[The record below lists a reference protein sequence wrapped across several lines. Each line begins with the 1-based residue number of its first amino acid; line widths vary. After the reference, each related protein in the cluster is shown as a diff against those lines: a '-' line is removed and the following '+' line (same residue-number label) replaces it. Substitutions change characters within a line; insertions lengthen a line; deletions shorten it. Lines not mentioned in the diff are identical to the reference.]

1 MKTKQY
7 STEIKTR
14 AVELLIE
21 SQKDYPSLW
30 AAIQAIA
37 PKFGCTPET
46 LRSWHQKHLAK
57 QNPVTVT
64 TESQAARIAELEREI
79 KELKQANEIIR
90 KAAGFFRPGGAR
102 PPTQVMVKF
111 IDDEK
116 EKYGVESICRI
127 LPIAPSSYYRV
138 KDEQENPEKQSRRK
152 QSDKHLMA
160 QIKQIWQASG
170 CRYGIHKVWHKL
182 KQDGLPKL
190 GRCTVERLMK
200 QLGIQGVW
208 RGKGKITTKQ
218 RDDQD
223 KPADLVKRNFTAD
236 APNKLWVA
244 DFTYIKT
251 KTGWVYTAFVID
263 VFKRVIVGWK
273 VSNRMDTQLVLDALN
288 QALDARGRPS
298 GVIHHSD
305 KGSQY
310 LSIKYGERLK
320 QSGLAASVGTTG
332 DSYDNALAESVNGL
346 YKTEVIDYFKHEW
359 EGIND
364 VALAT
369 LDWVHWYNHERLHS
383 RNGYLSPID
392 AENIYYCSLKPSGY
406 AA

>member
-1 MKTKQY
+1 
-7 STEIKTR
+7 
-14 AVELLIE
+14 
-21 SQKDYPSLW
+21 
-30 AAIQAIA
+30 
-37 PKFGCTPET
+37 
-46 LRSWHQKHLAK
+46 
-57 QNPVTVT
+57 
-64 TESQAARIAELEREI
+64 
-79 KELKQANEIIR
+79 
-90 KAAGFFRPGGAR
+90 
-102 PPTQVMVKF
+102 MVKF

-116 EKYGVESICRI
+116 KKYGVESICSI
-127 LPIAPSSYYRV
+127 LPIAPSTYYRI
-138 KDEQENPEKQSRRK
+138 KDEQENSEKQSHRK
-152 QSDKHLMA
+152 QSDKHLME
-160 QIKQIWQASG
+160 QIKQIWQDSG
-170 CRYGIHKVWHKL
+170 CRYGIRKIWHKL

-190 GRCTVERLMK
+190 ARCTVERLMK
-200 QLGIQGVW
+200 QMGVQGVW

-223 KPADLVKRNFTAD
+223 KPNDLVKRNFTAD

-244 DFTYIKT
+244 DFTYINT

-332 DSYDNALAESVNGL
+332 DSTSGIALRLALGRSTALPEC
-346 YKTEVIDYFKHEW
+346 KTESYARSGCGEYLLSFIRTVRLCCLTQ
-359 EGIND
+359 IN
-364 VALAT
+364 
-369 LDWVHWYNHERLHS
+369 
-383 RNGYLSPID
+383 LSPI
-392 AENIYYCSLKPSGY
+392 KPGRFNR
-406 AA
+406 AFFIFRLVKL

>member
-1 MKTKQY
+1 
-7 STEIKTR
+7 
-14 AVELLIE
+14 
-21 SQKDYPSLW
+21 
-30 AAIQAIA
+30 
-37 PKFGCTPET
+37 
-46 LRSWHQKHLAK
+46 
-57 QNPVTVT
+57 
-64 TESQAARIAELEREI
+64 
-79 KELKQANEIIR
+79 
-90 KAAGFFRPGGAR
+90 
-102 PPTQVMVKF
+102 MVKF

-116 EKYGVESICRI
+116 GKYGVESICRI
-127 LPIAPSSYYRV
+127 LPIAPSTYYRI
-138 KDEQENPEKQSRRK
+138 KDEQANPEKKSHRK
-152 QSDKHLMA
+152 QSDKHLME
-160 QIKQIWQASG
+160 QIKQIWQDSG
-170 CRYGIHKVWHKL
+170 CHYGIRKIWHKL
-182 KQDGLPKL
+182 KQNGLPKL
-190 GRCTVERLMK
+190 ARCTVERLMK
-200 QLGIQGVW
+200 QMGIQGVW

-223 KPADLVKRNFTAD
+223 KPDDLVKRNFTAD

-251 KTGWVYTAFVID
+251 QTGWVYTAFVID

-273 VSNRMDTQLVLDALN
+273 VSTRMDTQLVLDALN

-346 YKTEVIDYFKHEW
+346 YKTEVIDYLKKDW
-359 EGIND
+359 EGAAD
-364 VALAT
+364 VGLAT
-369 LDWVHWYNHERLHS
+369 LNWVHWYNHERLHS
-383 RNGYLSPID
+383 TNGYLSPID
-392 AENIYYCSLKPSGY
+392 AENIYYRLLIPSSH

>member
-1 MKTKQY
+1 M
-7 STEIKTR
+7 I
-14 AVELLIE
+14 
-21 SQKDYPSLW
+21 
-30 AAIQAIA
+30 
-37 PKFGCTPET
+37 
-46 LRSWHQKHLAK
+46 
-57 QNPVTVT
+57 
-64 TESQAARIAELEREI
+64 
-79 KELKQANEIIR
+79 
-90 KAAGFFRPGGAR
+90 
-102 PPTQVMVKF
+102 VKF

-116 EKYGVESICRI
+116 QHYGVESICRI
-127 LPIAPSSYYRV
+127 LPIAPSTYYRI
-138 KDEQENPEKQSRRK
+138 KDEQDNPEKQSRRK

-170 CRYGIHKVWHKL
+170 CRYGIRKVWNKL
-182 KQDGLPKL
+182 KQDGMPKL

-223 KPADLVKRNFTAD
+223 KPNDLVKRNFTAD
-236 APNKLWVA
+236 SPNKLWVA

-251 KTGWVYTAFVID
+251 KSGRVYTAFVID

-273 VSNRMDTQLVLDALN
+273 VSNHMDTQLVLDALN

-310 LSIKYGERLK
+310 LSIKYGEWLK

-332 DSYDNALAESVNGL
+332 DSTSGIALRLALGRSSASLFPRSDNALAKSVNGL
-346 YKTEVIDYFKHEW
+346 YKAEVIDYLKQEW
-359 EGIND
+359 DGLND

-369 LDWVHWYNHERLHS
+369 LDWVHWYNYERLHS
-383 RNGYLSPID
+383 TNGYVSPVD
-392 AENIYYCSLKPSGY
+392 AENIYYCSLISSGY

>member
-1 MKTKQY
+1 MLRK
-7 STEIKTR
+7 
-14 AVELLIE
+14 
-21 SQKDYPSLW
+21 
-30 AAIQAIA
+30 
-37 PKFGCTPET
+37 GCTPET
-46 LRSWHQKHLAK
+46 LRSWHKKHLAR
-57 QNPVTVT
+57 QNPVIVT
-64 TESQAARIAELEREI
+64 TQSTG
-79 KELKQANEIIR
+79 K
-90 KAAGFFRPGGAR
+90 AR
-102 PPTQVMVKF
+102 PQTQVMVKF

-116 EKYGVESICRI
+116 KMYGVESICRI

-170 CRYGIHKVWHKL
+170 CRYGIRKVWHKL
-182 KQDGLPKL
+182 KQEGLPKL
-190 GRCTVERLMK
+190 ARCTVERLMK
-200 QLGIQGVW
+200 QMGIQGVW

-218 RDDQD
+218 RPGQQSPD
-223 KPADLVKRNFTAD
+223 DLVKRNFSAD

-251 KTGWVYTAFVID
+251 KSGWVYTAFVID

-273 VSNRMDTQLVLDALN
+273 VSNHMDNQLVLDALN

-332 DSYDNALAESVNGL
+332 DSTSGIALLRPSARRR
-346 YKTEVIDYFKHEW
+346 
-359 EGIND
+359 
-364 VALAT
+364 A
-369 LDWVHWYNHERLHS
+369 RLVV
-383 RNGYLSPID
+383 D
-392 AENIYYCSLKPSGY
+392 AENIYYQSLIMSGH

>member
-1 MKTKQY
+1 
-7 STEIKTR
+7 
-14 AVELLIE
+14 
-21 SQKDYPSLW
+21 
-30 AAIQAIA
+30 
-37 PKFGCTPET
+37 
-46 LRSWHQKHLAK
+46 
-57 QNPVTVT
+57 
-64 TESQAARIAELEREI
+64 
-79 KELKQANEIIR
+79 
-90 KAAGFFRPGGAR
+90 
-102 PPTQVMVKF
+102 MVKF

-116 EKYGVESICRI
+116 KMYGVESICRI
-127 LPIAPSSYYRV
+127 LPIAPSTYYRI

-170 CRYGIHKVWHKL
+170 CRYGIRKVWHKL

-218 RDDQD
+218 RPGQQSPD
-223 KPADLVKRNFTAD
+223 DLVKRNFTAD

-251 KTGWVYTAFVID
+251 KSGWVYTAFVID

-273 VSNRMDTQLVLDALN
+273 VSNHMDTQLVLDALN

-346 YKTEVIDYFKHEW
+346 YKAEVIDYLKQEW
-359 EGIND
+359 DGVND

-383 RNGYLSPID
+383 TNGYVSPERGLAKHCFARVQD
-392 AENIYYCSLKPSGY
+392 GELCS
-406 AA
+406 